1 MISLAV
7 AFLKEELSRFLLA
20 NQKAAPLLNPGDVL
34 LGNIAALEADQDGR
48 LKDKIVISLVN
59 LEEESTLK
67 NGKAYVKNPVGNGI
81 NYVQPP
87 VYLNLYLLFS
97 ATIPDSASS
106 DDYERALHRLSLV
119 IQFFQSKK
127 LFTLKNS
134 PQSPFATAENAEL
147 GEDLRLLPEL
157 YTLTFEQINHLWGS
171 LGGKQVPFAMYK
183 VRLIKIQ
190 GQISSEAPL
199 IEEIQEKSEEMG
211 AERIA
216 QISENDNAN

>member
-1 MISLAV
+1 MISKAV
-7 AFLKEELSRFLLA
+7 AFLQEELSRFVLA
-20 NQKAAPLLNPGDVL
+20 NQKSTILLNPGDIV
-34 LGNIAALEADQDGR
+34 LGNVAALDADTDGR

-67 NGKAYVKNPVGNGI
+67 NGRAYLKNPLGNGI
-81 NYVQPP
+81 DYVQPP

-97 ATIPDSASS
+97 ATLPDSASS
-106 DDYERALHRLSLV
+106 DDYEIALHRLSLIV
-119 IQFFQSKK
+119 QFFQSKK
-127 LFTLKNS
+127 VFTLKS
-134 PQSPFATAENAEL
+134 APQSKFSDSAHADE
-147 GEDLRLLPEL
+147 LRLLPEL

-190 GQISSEAPL
+190 GQISTEAPL
-199 IEEIQEKSEEMG
+199 IEEIQEKSEEMV
-211 AERIA
+211 AEQIA

>member
-1 MISLAV
+1 MISKAV
-7 AFLKEELSRFLLA
+7 AFLQEELSRFVLA
-20 NQKAAPLLNPGDVL
+20 NQKSTILLNPGDIV
-34 LGNIAALEADQDGR
+34 LGNVAALEADTDGR

-67 NGKAYVKNPVGNGI
+67 NGRAYIKNPLGNGI
-81 NYVQPP
+81 DYVQPP

-97 ATIPDSASS
+97 ATLPDSASS
-106 DDYERALHRLSLV
+106 DDYEIALHRLSLIV
-119 IQFFQSKK
+119 QFFQSKK
-127 LFTLKNS
+127 LFTLKS
-134 PQSPFATAENAEL
+134 APQSKFADLAHADE
-147 GEDLRLLPEL
+147 LRLLPEL

-190 GQISSEAPL
+190 GQISTEAPL
-199 IEEIQEKSEEMG
+199 IEEIQEKSEEVV